1 MTPARRSYDPHAF
14 DAHLAETVAWRA
26 PSSPRFDGRPSND
39 WATDFQA
46 QVARPMADAGGSE
59 EIPRWVIL
67 LGGAFIAA
75 ILGAL
80 LGGAMHVGRLRS
92 GCSQ

>member
-1 MTPARRSYDPHAF
+1 MTPARRSYDRHAF

-26 PSSPRFDGRPSND
+26 PSSPRFDGRPAND
-39 WATDFQA
+39 WAA
-46 QVARPMADAGGSE
+46 ASRAEVARPITDTAGSE
-59 EIPRWVIL
+59 EIPRWIIL

-80 LGGAMHVGRLRS
+80 LGGAMHV
-92 GCSQ
+92 

>member
-1 MTPARRSYDPHAF
+1 MTPARRTYARQAF
-14 DAHLAETVAWRA
+14 DAHLAETVAYRA
-26 PSSPRFDGRPSND
+26 PSSQRFDGRPAND
-39 WATDFQA
+39 WAAAFQA
-46 QVARPMADAGGSE
+46 QVARAVTETPESE

-80 LGGAMHVGRLRS
+80 LGGAMHV
-92 GCSQ
+92 

>member
-1 MTPARRSYDPHAF
+1 MTPTSRAYVHDAYSRHAF
-14 DAHLAETVAWRA
+14 DPRRTETAAWRA
-26 PSSPRFDGRPSND
+26 PASPRFDGRPAND
-39 WATDFQA
+39 WASAMQGQA
-46 QVARPMADAGGSE
+46 KRSGADAGAVE

-80 LGGAMHVGRLRS
+80 LGGAMQV
-92 GCSQ
+92 